1 MQYHDGESVPAQ
13 VVESQT
19 SQGIAKANLIIDQ
32 SGEINIR
39 AESGQAVTSD
49 VLLIEIPPESIT
61 STPLPPTQTSTLP
74 STPTL
79 TPTNT
84 PSPSPTASPTP
95 VNIAIQGNV
104 DFGDWLVSLLLV
116 AMISGG
122 NYWIMNSK
130 RGLRWGVRAALI
142 PFIGGLLAYTYLAI
156 NMPGSETMTQNIGIW
171 GVLIVTTF
179 GAAIGVGAVIIW
191 QMVENRKVKPA

>member
-1 MQYHDGESVPAQ
+1 M
-13 VVESQT
+13 
-19 SQGIAKANLIIDQ
+19 
-32 SGEINIR
+32 
-39 AESGQAVTSD
+39 
-49 VLLIEIPPESIT
+49 
-61 STPLPPTQTSTLP
+61 
-74 STPTL
+74 
-79 TPTNT
+79 
-84 PSPSPTASPTP
+84 
-95 VNIAIQGNV
+95 
-104 DFGDWLVSLLLV
+104 DFEDWLAALLLV

-122 NYWIMNSK
+122 NYWVMNSK

-171 GVLIVTTF
+171 GVLIVSTF